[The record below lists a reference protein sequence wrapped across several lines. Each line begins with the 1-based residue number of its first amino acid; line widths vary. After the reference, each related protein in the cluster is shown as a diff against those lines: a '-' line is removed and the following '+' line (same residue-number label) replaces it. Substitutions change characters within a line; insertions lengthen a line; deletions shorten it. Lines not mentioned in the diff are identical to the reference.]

1 MHENVEE
8 GDLDPEE
15 HLAREWALFQ
25 SVEAG
30 ASGNLYRCWQA
41 ARPVVVVGRN
51 SLVADDVIQVAEQL
65 GLPVAD
71 DVIPE
76 KCGADGV
83 RVLRRFSG
91 GGAVVLGPGCLN
103 YAVVLSLV
111 SWPALT
117 DVAASFRFIL
127 ERIVAALSIPG
138 LSAAGE
144 ADLALGGRKVS
155 GNAQRRGRRA
165 LIHHG
170 TLLYGFDPQLAT
182 RYLKEPARQP
192 AYRAARRH
200 AEFIANLPLSAETI
214 RARVE
219 TAWKTFRFEDSGLQ
233 DSGLRDSGLQ
243 KSGLQFHRGKTYA

>member
-8 GDLDPEE
+8 SGLDPEE

-25 SVEAG
+25 SVETG

-41 ARPVVVVGRN
+41 VRPVVVVGR
-51 SLVADDVIQVAEQL
+51 SGHVADDVILE
-65 GLPVAD
+65 
-71 DVIPE
+71 E
-76 KCGADGV
+76 CRADGV

-111 SWPALT
+111 SWPELT
-117 DVAASFRFIL
+117 NVAASFEFIL
-127 ERIVAALSIPG
+127 ERIVAALGIPG
-138 LSAAGE
+138 LSVAGTT
-144 ADLALGGRKVS
+144 DLALDGRKVS
-155 GNAQRRGRRA
+155 GNAQRRGCRA

-214 RARVE
+214 RARLE
-219 TAWKTFRFEDSGLQ
+219 TVWSAFRLEDSGLQGSGLQGSGLQGSGLQNSGLRDSGLQ
-233 DSGLRDSGLQ
+233 DSGLQLR
-243 KSGLQFHRGKTYA
+243 RGKTYA